1 MDCRYES
8 VSASPS
14 SSDATNSCVPSPI
27 ARTGTGVASATPV
40 RITRTAPITTPARL
54 ALPDT
59 LRLIEVDRARV
70 EGDRRADRGRVELHL
85 LGGGVD
91 DLEIALVVEDRRE
104 DRANE
109 RRVEFRVHYEQ
120 ILHARHRRL
129 RDIFVRS
136 RGDLARHV

>member
-1 MDCRYES
+1 MDCRYEY

-14 SSDATNSCVPSPI
+14 PSDATNSCVPSPI

-40 RITRTAPITTPARL
+40 SINMIAPITTPARL

-70 EGDRRADRGRVELHL
+70 ERDRRADRRRVELHL
-85 LGGGVD
+85 LRRGVD
-91 DLEIALVVEDRRE
+91 DLELALVVEHRGE

-109 RRVEFRVHYEQ
+109 RGIELRVH
-120 ILHARHRRL
+120 
-129 RDIFVRS
+129 
-136 RGDLARHV
+136 